1 MEIKRFSTFLVSR
14 LFLGLGL
21 LSICGF
27 AAFFGVQRVSASGPQ
42 ATTPSFVR
50 IIHASP
56 FVGTA
61 DVFVDGSKLLSSFA
75 FGAVTDYATIPPG
88 PHKVQIA
95 LVGKGIGASALTEI
109 LSVSPGVA
117 YTVAAIGTQP
127 SNLSLQVFVDNN
139 FLSSGTAKVR
149 VYELSPDAG
158 AVTVTAGGQTL
169 INGISYQN
177 ASTYLVIPAGSYT
190 FDVSSP
196 TNNATLTTS
205 ATLNA
210 NIVAS
215 LFVVGMFNG
224 SPKSALVTAKTAG
237 LPGVPNTGSDP
248 NAVLQADTADEQPFI
263 AWLWP
268 LGLASL
274 LFIGSGFFLRRVRT
288 KRRVNSR

>member
-1 MEIKRFSTFLVSR
+1 MRVRTALPFFLSAV
-14 LFLGLGL
+14 LGL
-21 LSICGF
+21 LALVSL
-27 AAFFGVQRVSASGPQ
+27 FGVQARPASATS
-42 ATTPSFVR
+42 PSFVR
-50 IIHASP
+50 VIHASP

-61 DVFVDGSKLLSSFA
+61 DVFVDGAKLLSSFG
-75 FGAVTDYATIPPG
+75 FGAVTDYASVPPG

-95 LVGKGIGASALTEI
+95 LVGKGIGASALTET

-139 FLSSGTAKVR
+139 FLSSGTAKLR

-158 AVTVTAGGQTL
+158 AINVAAAGNTL
-169 INGISYQN
+169 VSGISYQA
-177 ASTYLVIPAGSYT
+177 ASNYLVVPAGSYT

-196 TNNATLTTS
+196 ANNATLSTS
-205 ATLNA
+205 TALNS
-210 NIVAS
+210 NMVAS

-224 SPKSALVTAKTAG
+224 SPKSELVTSQTAG

-248 NAVLQADTADEQPFI
+248 NALSPGAAAHGQASL

-268 LGLASL
+268 LGMAAL
-274 LFIGSGFFLRRVRT
+274 LLLGSGFFTRRVIT
-288 KRRVNSR
+288 KRGADKP